1 MKLAQTSSFA
11 ALILIALLSGC
22 IQSRFIIKS
31 PPELAKIINEK
42 HPEGIPYSVANYG
55 DIPFGKSLGGTIYLP
70 TSVEENCI
78 YEPLEEKTQR
88 KINKIV
94 MSMRGD
100 CTFTTKSLNSQK
112 QGAKLAIIADNKID
126 ENPGKIILVDDGRGP
141 QVHIPTIFIEEELG
155 ELITTYIIEKKT
167 SVSVIVNFETKHQ
180 NKANI
185 DLWLDSNDRSSYI
198 LVRQLQPFLQRI

>member
-1 MKLAQTSSFA
+1 MIYYIFNQRSMKLTKMSSIMS
-11 ALILIALLSGC
+11 LIVIAFLSNC
-22 IQSRFIIKS
+22 IHARFTIKS
-31 PPELAKIINEK
+31 PPELVKIVNEK
-42 HPEGIPYSVANYG
+42 HPNGIPYSVANYG

-78 YEPLEEKTQR
+78 YEPLEENAQR

-100 CTFTTKSLNSQK
+100 CTFTTKSLNSQR

-126 ENPGKIILVDDGRGP
+126 EDPGRIILADDGRGP

-155 ELITTYIIEKKT
+155 
-167 SVSVIVNFETKHQ
+167 
-180 NKANI
+180 
-185 DLWLDSNDRSSYI
+185 
-198 LVRQLQPFLQRI
+198 